1 MAHISPK
8 IIQEVKSRNRLE
20 DVLRSYGVE
29 LDSRNKA
36 LCPFHKEKTPS
47 FSVKPEEQIFTCFGK
62 CNFTG
67 DVFTFVEKKEGV
79 SRLEAIKILAD
90 RVGIKLDNT
99 EVKKINTKFQTYYE
113 INDTVNKYF
122 KNTLLSKEGSEALKY
137 LTERNM
143 SKELINEFNI
153 GLASSNKLYN
163 ILSKKY
169 KTEDL
174 YDLGLVKQING
185 NFYDT
190 FQNRIIFPIIDEN
203 NNIVA
208 FSGRKYLNDDLKDE
222 HLPKYLHSKE
232 SEIFKKSGILYNINN
247 ADSYIRQSKEIV
259 LTEGFMDTIRMSSI
273 GYKNVVA
280 LMGTAFTKEH
290 LDKILRYKCKVILNL
305 DQDEA
310 GVTNTIKIG
319 DELIKHNIDITVIV
333 FEDYKDSDEF
343 ISKKGKDAFEIA
355 YNNRISF
362 IDFKLKY
369 LKSNKNMKDSV
380 EISKYINEAIDSL
393 EQIDDDIL
401 RELKITEI
409 SKEFGID
416 DSVIRNKIK
425 VKEVKKKKEEIS
437 KQEEKTKEYN
447 KYDISEIR
455 ILYLML
461 NYDDVIL
468 YFENSL
474 GYLINSKRSKL
485 AYKILEF
492 KNDNGYFSLFD
503 FQDSILEDKELND
516 TLNEVLNYHNNKEY
530 SNEELEDYINTIK
543 EYSVKKQIEKLK
555 QEMKDTLD
563 INKKIEIAKKI
574 ENINKEV
581 LKW

>member
-8 IIQEVKSRNRLE
+8 IIAEVKSRNRLE

-29 LDSRNKA
+29 LDGRNKA

-47 FSVKPEEQIFTCFGK
+47 FSVKPDEQIFTCFGK

-67 DVFTFVEKKEGV
+67 DVFTFVERKEGV

-90 RVGIKLDNT
+90 RVGIKIDNT
-99 EVKKINTKFQTYYE
+99 EVKKVNAKFQTYYE

-122 KNTLLSKEGSEALKY
+122 KNTLLSKEGTEALKY

-143 SKELINEFNI
+143 SKELISEFNI
-153 GLASSNKLYN
+153 GLSSSNKLYN

-169 KTEDL
+169 KKEDL
-174 YDLGLVKQING
+174 YDIGLIKQING

-208 FSGRKYLNDDLKDE
+208 FSGRKYLSDDLKDD

-247 ADSYIRQSKEIV
+247 ADTFIRQSKEIV

-290 LDKILRYKCKVILNL
+290 LDKILKYKCKVILNL

-319 DELIKHNIDITVIV
+319 DELLKHNIDSTVIV

-343 ISKKGKDAFEIA
+343 ISKKGKEAFDIA
-355 YNNRISF
+355 YNNRLSF

-369 LKSNKNMKDSV
+369 LKSSKNMKDSV

-401 RELKITEI
+401 RELKINEI
-409 SKEFGID
+409 SKEFDID

-425 VKEVKKKKEEIS
+425 VKEVKKKKEEPK
-437 KQEEKTKEYN
+437 KQEEIKRYN

-474 GYLINSKRSKL
+474 GYLIDNKRSNL
-485 AYKILEF
+485 AYKIIEF
-492 KNDNGYFSLFD
+492 RNDNGYFNLFD
-503 FQDSILEDKELND
+503 FEDSILEDKELND
-516 TLNEVLNYHNNKEY
+516 TLEEVTNYHNNKEY
-530 SNEELEDYINTIK
+530 TNEELEDYINTIK
-543 EYSVKKQIEKLK
+543 EYSVKKQVEKLK

>member
-8 IIQEVKSRNRLE
+8 IIAEVKSRNRLE

-47 FSVKPEEQIFTCFGK
+47 FSVKPDEQIFTCFGK

-67 DVFTFVEKKEGV
+67 DVFTFVERKEGV

-90 RVGIKLDNT
+90 RVGIKIDNT
-99 EVKKINTKFQTYYE
+99 EVKKVNKRFQTYYE

-122 KNTLLSKEGSEALKY
+122 KNTLLSKEGTEALKY

-143 SKELINEFNI
+143 SKELIGEFNI
-153 GLASSNKLYN
+153 GLSSSNKLYN

-169 KTEDL
+169 KKEDL
-174 YDLGLVKQING
+174 YDIGLIKQING

-208 FSGRKYLNDDLKDE
+208 FSGRKYLGDDLKDD

-247 ADSYIRQSKEIV
+247 ADTFIRQSKEIV

-290 LDKILRYKCKVILNL
+290 LDKILKYKCKVILNL

-319 DELIKHNIDITVIV
+319 DELLKHNIDSTVIV

-343 ISKKGKDAFEIA
+343 ISKKGKEAFDIA
-355 YNNRISF
+355 YNNRLSF

-369 LKSNKNMKDSV
+369 LKSSKNMKDSV

-401 RELKITEI
+401 RELKINEI
-409 SKEFGID
+409 SKEFDID

-425 VKEVKKKKEEIS
+425 VKEVKKKKEEPK
-437 KQEEKTKEYN
+437 KQDEIKRYN

-474 GYLINSKRSKL
+474 GYLIDNKRSNL
-485 AYKILEF
+485 AYKIIEF
-492 KNDNGYFSLFD
+492 RNDNGYFNLFD
-503 FQDSILEDKELND
+503 FEDSILEDKELND
-516 TLNEVLNYHNNKEY
+516 TLEEVTNYHNNKEY
-530 SNEELEDYINTIK
+530 TNEELEDYINTIK
-543 EYSVKKQIEKLK
+543 EYSVKKQVEKLK

>member
-8 IIQEVKSRNRLE
+8 IIAEVKSRNRLE

-29 LDSRNKA
+29 LDGRNKA

-47 FSVKPEEQIFTCFGK
+47 FSVKPDEQIFTCFGK

-67 DVFTFVEKKEGV
+67 DVFTFVERKEGV

-90 RVGIKLDNT
+90 RVGIKIDNT
-99 EVKKINTKFQTYYE
+99 EVKKVNAKFQTYYE

-122 KNTLLSKEGSEALKY
+122 KNTLLSKEGTEALKY

-143 SKELINEFNI
+143 SKELISEFNI
-153 GLASSNKLYN
+153 GLSSSNKLYN

-169 KTEDL
+169 KKEDL
-174 YDLGLVKQING
+174 YDIGLIKQING

-208 FSGRKYLNDDLKDE
+208 FSGRKYLSDDLKDD

-247 ADSYIRQSKEIV
+247 ADTFIRQSKEIV

-290 LDKILRYKCKVILNL
+290 LDKILKYKCKVILNL

-319 DELIKHNIDITVIV
+319 DELLKHNIDSTVIV

-343 ISKKGKDAFEIA
+343 ISKKGKEAFDIA
-355 YNNRISF
+355 YNNRLSF

-369 LKSNKNMKDSV
+369 LKSSKNMKDSV
-380 EISKYINEAIDSL
+380 EVSKYINEAIDSL

-401 RELKITEI
+401 RELKINEI
-409 SKEFGID
+409 SKEFDID

-425 VKEVKKKKEEIS
+425 VKEVKTKKEEPK
-437 KQEEKTKEYN
+437 KQEEVKRYN

-474 GYLINSKRSKL
+474 GYLINPKRSNL
-485 AYKILEF
+485 AYKIIEF
-492 KNDNGYFSLFD
+492 RNDNGYFNLFD
-503 FQDSILEDKELND
+503 FEDSILEDKDLND
-516 TLNEVLNYHNNKEY
+516 TLDEIKKYHNNKEY
-530 SNEELEDYINTIK
+530 TNEELEDYINTIK

>member
-8 IIQEVKSRNRLE
+8 IIAEVKSRNRLE

-29 LDSRNKA
+29 LDGRNKA

-47 FSVKPEEQIFTCFGK
+47 FSVKPDEQIFTCFGK

-67 DVFTFVEKKEGV
+67 DVFTFVERKEGV

-90 RVGIKLDNT
+90 RVGIKIDNT
-99 EVKKINTKFQTYYE
+99 EVKKVNAKFQTYYE

-122 KNTLLSKEGSEALKY
+122 KNTLLSKEGTEALKY

-143 SKELINEFNI
+143 SKELISEFNI
-153 GLASSNKLYN
+153 GLSSSNKLYN

-169 KTEDL
+169 KKEDL
-174 YDLGLVKQING
+174 YDIGLIKQING

-208 FSGRKYLNDDLKDE
+208 FSGRKYLSDDLKDD

-247 ADSYIRQSKEIV
+247 ADTFIRQSKEIV

-290 LDKILRYKCKVILNL
+290 LDKILKYKCKVILNL

-319 DELIKHNIDITVIV
+319 DELLKHNIDSTVIV

-343 ISKKGKDAFEIA
+343 ISKKGKEAFDIA
-355 YNNRISF
+355 YNNRLSF

-369 LKSNKNMKDSV
+369 LKSSKNMKDSV
-380 EISKYINEAIDSL
+380 EVSKYINEAIDSL

-401 RELKITEI
+401 RELKINEI
-409 SKEFGID
+409 SKEFDID

-425 VKEVKKKKEEIS
+425 VKEVKTKKEEPK
-437 KQEEKTKEYN
+437 KQEEIKRYN

-474 GYLINSKRSKL
+474 GYLIDDKRSNL
-485 AYKILEF
+485 AYKIIEF
-492 KNDNGYFSLFD
+492 RNDNGYFNLFD
-503 FQDSILEDKELND
+503 FEDSILEDKELND
-516 TLNEVLNYHNNKEY
+516 TLEEVTNYHNNKEY
-530 SNEELEDYINTIK
+530 TNEELEDYINTIK
-543 EYSVKKQIEKLK
+543 EYSVKKQVEKLK

>member
-8 IIQEVKSRNRLE
+8 IIAEVKSRNRLE

-29 LDSRNKA
+29 LDGRNKA

-47 FSVKPEEQIFTCFGK
+47 FSVKPDEQIFTCFGK

-67 DVFTFVEKKEGV
+67 DVFTFVERKEGV

-90 RVGIKLDNT
+90 RVGIKIDNT
-99 EVKKINTKFQTYYE
+99 EVKKVNAKFQTYYE

-122 KNTLLSKEGSEALKY
+122 KNTLLSKEGTEALKY

-143 SKELINEFNI
+143 SKELISEFNI
-153 GLASSNKLYN
+153 GLSSSNKLYS

-169 KTEDL
+169 KKEDL
-174 YDLGLVKQING
+174 YDIGLIKQING

-208 FSGRKYLNDDLKDE
+208 FSGRKYLSDDLKDD

-247 ADSYIRQSKEIV
+247 ADTFIRQSKEIV

-290 LDKILRYKCKVILNL
+290 LDKILKYKCKVILNL

-319 DELIKHNIDITVIV
+319 DELLKHNIDSTVIV

-343 ISKKGKDAFEIA
+343 ISKKGKEAFDIA
-355 YNNRISF
+355 YNNRLSF

-369 LKSNKNMKDSV
+369 LKSSKNMKDSAEV
-380 EISKYINEAIDSL
+380 SKYINEAIESL

-401 RELKITEI
+401 RELKINEI
-409 SKEFGID
+409 SKEFDIN

-425 VKEVKKKKEEIS
+425 VKEVKTKKEEPK
-437 KQEEKTKEYN
+437 KQEEIKRYN

-474 GYLINSKRSKL
+474 GYLIDDKRSNL
-485 AYKILEF
+485 AYKIIEF
-492 KNDNGYFSLFD
+492 RNDNGYFNLFD
-503 FQDSILEDKELND
+503 FEDSILEDKELND
-516 TLNEVLNYHNNKEY
+516 TLEEVTNYHNNKEY
-530 SNEELEDYINTIK
+530 TNEELEDYINTIK
-543 EYSVKKQIEKLK
+543 EYSVKKQIEQLK

>member
-8 IIQEVKSRNRLE
+8 IIEEVKSRNRLE

-67 DVFTFVEKKEGV
+67 DVFTFVERKEGV

-99 EVKKINTKFQTYYE
+99 ETKKVNSKYQTYYE

-122 KNTLLSKEGSEALKY
+122 KNTLLSKEGSEAIKY

-153 GLASSNKLYN
+153 GLSSSNKLYN

-169 KTEDL
+169 KKEDL
-174 YDLGLVKQING
+174 YDLGLIKQING
-185 NFYDT
+185 SFYDT
-190 FQNRIIFPIIDEN
+190 FQNRIIFPIIDDN
-203 NNIVA
+203 NNIIA
-208 FSGRKYLNDDLKDE
+208 FSGRKYLSDDLKDE

-232 SEIFKKSGILYNINN
+232 SDIFKKSGILYNINN
-247 ADSYIRQSKEIV
+247 AESFIRQSKEIV

-290 LDKILRYKCKVILNL
+290 LDKILKYKCKVILNL

-319 DELIKHNIDITVIV
+319 DELLKYNIDTTVIV
-333 FEDYKDSDEF
+333 FDDYKDSDEF
-343 ISKKGKDAFEIA
+343 ISKKGKDAFDIA
-355 YNNRISF
+355 YNNRLSF

-401 RELKITEI
+401 RELKINEI
-409 SKEFGID
+409 AKEFDID

-425 VKEVKKKKEEIS
+425 VKEVKKKQEEIP
-437 KQEEKTKEYN
+437 KQEEIKKYN

-461 NYDDVIL
+461 KYDDVIL
-468 YFENSL
+468 YFENTL
-474 GYLINSKRSKL
+474 GYLINPKRSNL

-492 KNDNGYFSLFD
+492 KNDNGYFNQFD
-503 FQDSILEDKELND
+503 FENSILENKELNE
-516 TLNEVLNYHNNKEY
+516 TLDEVMKYHNNPEY
-530 SNEELEDYINTIK
+530 TNEELEDYINTVK

-555 QEMKDTLD
+555 LEMKNTLD

>member
-8 IIQEVKSRNRLE
+8 IIAEVKSRNRLE

-29 LDSRNKA
+29 LDGRNKA

-47 FSVKPEEQIFTCFGK
+47 FSVKPDEQIFTCFGK

-67 DVFTFVEKKEGV
+67 DVFTFVERKEGV

-90 RVGIKLDNT
+90 RVGIKIDNT
-99 EVKKINTKFQTYYE
+99 EVKKVNTKFQTYYE

-122 KNTLLSKEGSEALKY
+122 KNTLLSKEGTEALKY

-143 SKELINEFNI
+143 SKELISEFNI
-153 GLASSNKLYN
+153 GLSSSNKLYS

-169 KTEDL
+169 KKEDL
-174 YDLGLVKQING
+174 YDIGLIKQING

-208 FSGRKYLNDDLKDE
+208 FSGRKYLSDDLKDD

-247 ADSYIRQSKEIV
+247 ADTFIRQSKEIV

-290 LDKILRYKCKVILNL
+290 LDKILKYKCKVILNL

-319 DELIKHNIDITVIV
+319 DELLKHNIDSTVIV

-343 ISKKGKDAFEIA
+343 ISKKGKEAFDIA
-355 YNNRISF
+355 YNNRLSF

-369 LKSNKNMKDSV
+369 LKSSKNMKDSAEV
-380 EISKYINEAIDSL
+380 SKYINEAIESL

-401 RELKITEI
+401 RELKINEI
-409 SKEFGID
+409 SKEFDIND
-416 DSVIRNKIK
+416 AVIRNKIK
-425 VKEVKKKKEEIS
+425 VKEVKTKKEEPK
-437 KQEEKTKEYN
+437 KQEEIKRYN

-474 GYLINSKRSKL
+474 GYLIDDKRSNL
-485 AYKILEF
+485 AYKIIEF
-492 KNDNGYFSLFD
+492 RNDNGYFNLFD
-503 FQDSILEDKELND
+503 FEDSILEDKELND
-516 TLNEVLNYHNNKEY
+516 TLEEVTNYHNNKEY
-530 SNEELEDYINTIK
+530 TNEELEDYINTIK
-543 EYSVKKQIEKLK
+543 EYSVKKQIEQLK

>member
-8 IIQEVKSRNRLE
+8 IIAEVKSRNRLE

-47 FSVKPEEQIFTCFGK
+47 FSVKPDEQIFTCFGK

-67 DVFTFVEKKEGV
+67 DVFTFVERKEGV
-79 SRLEAIKILAD
+79 TRLEAIKILAD
-90 RVGIKLDNT
+90 RVGIKIDNT
-99 EVKKINTKFQTYYE
+99 EVKKVNTKFQTYYE

-122 KNTLLSKEGSEALKY
+122 KNTLLSKEGTEALKY

-143 SKELINEFNI
+143 SKELISEFNI
-153 GLASSNKLYN
+153 GLSSSNKLYN

-169 KTEDL
+169 KKEDL
-174 YDLGLVKQING
+174 YDIGLIKQING

-208 FSGRKYLNDDLKDE
+208 FSGRKYLSEDLKDD

-247 ADSYIRQSKEIV
+247 ADAFIRQSKEIV

-290 LDKILRYKCKVILNL
+290 LDKILKYKCKVILNL

-319 DELIKHNIDITVIV
+319 DELLKHNIDSTVIV

-343 ISKKGKDAFEIA
+343 ISKKGKEAFDIA
-355 YNNRISF
+355 YNNRLSF

-369 LKSNKNMKDSV
+369 LKSSKNMKDSV

-393 EQIDDDIL
+393 EKIDDDIL
-401 RELKITEI
+401 RELKINEI
-409 SKEFGID
+409 SKEFDID

-425 VKEVKKKKEEIS
+425 VKEVKTKKEEPK
-437 KQEEKTKEYN
+437 KQEEIKKYN

-474 GYLINSKRSKL
+474 GYLINPKRSNL
-485 AYKILEF
+485 AYKIIEF
-492 KNDNGYFSLFD
+492 RNDNGYFNLFD
-503 FQDSILEDKELND
+503 FEDSILEDKDLND
-516 TLNEVLNYHNNKEY
+516 TLDEIKKYHNNKEY
-530 SNEELEDYINTIK
+530 TNEELEDYINTIK

>member
-8 IIQEVKSRNRLE
+8 IIAEVKSRNRLE

-47 FSVKPEEQIFTCFGK
+47 FSVKPDEQIFTCFGK

-67 DVFTFVEKKEGV
+67 DVFTFVERKEGV

-90 RVGIKLDNT
+90 RVGIKIDNT
-99 EVKKINTKFQTYYE
+99 EVKKVNTKFQTYYE

-122 KNTLLSKEGSEALKY
+122 KNTLLSKEGTEALKY

-143 SKELINEFNI
+143 SKELISEFNI
-153 GLASSNKLYN
+153 GLSSSNKLYN

-169 KTEDL
+169 KKEDL
-174 YDLGLVKQING
+174 YDIGLIKQING

-208 FSGRKYLNDDLKDE
+208 FSGRKYLSEDLKDD

-247 ADSYIRQSKEIV
+247 ADTFIRQSKEIV

-290 LDKILRYKCKVILNL
+290 LDKILKYKCKVILNL

-319 DELIKHNIDITVIV
+319 DELLKHNIDSTVIV

-343 ISKKGKDAFEIA
+343 ISKKGKEAFDIA
-355 YNNRISF
+355 YNNRLSF

-369 LKSNKNMKDSV
+369 LKSSKNMKDSV

-401 RELKITEI
+401 RELKINEI
-409 SKEFGID
+409 SKEFDID

-425 VKEVKKKKEEIS
+425 VKEVKTKKEEPK
-437 KQEEKTKEYN
+437 KQEEVKRYN

-474 GYLINSKRSKL
+474 GYLINPKRSNL
-485 AYKILEF
+485 AYKIIEF
-492 KNDNGYFSLFD
+492 RNDNGYFNLFD
-503 FQDSILEDKELND
+503 FEDSILEDKDLND
-516 TLNEVLNYHNNKEY
+516 TLDEIKKYHNNKEY
-530 SNEELEDYINTIK
+530 TNEELEDYINTIK

>member
-8 IIQEVKSRNRLE
+8 IIAEVKSRNRLE

-47 FSVKPEEQIFTCFGK
+47 FSVKPDEQIFTCFGK

-67 DVFTFVEKKEGV
+67 DVFTFVERKEGV

-90 RVGIKLDNT
+90 RVGIKIDNT
-99 EVKKINTKFQTYYE
+99 EVKKVNTKFQTYYE

-122 KNTLLSKEGSEALKY
+122 KNTLLSKEGTEALKY

-143 SKELINEFNI
+143 SKELISEFNI
-153 GLASSNKLYN
+153 GLPCSNKLYN

-169 KTEDL
+169 KKEDL
-174 YDLGLVKQING
+174 YDLGLIKQING

-208 FSGRKYLNDDLKDE
+208 FSGRKYLRDDLKDD

-247 ADSYIRQSKEIV
+247 AETFIRQSKEIV

-290 LDKILRYKCKVILNL
+290 LDKILKYKCKVILNL

-319 DELIKHNIDITVIV
+319 DELLKHNIDSTVIV
-333 FEDYKDSDEF
+333 FENYKDSDEF
-343 ISKKGKDAFEIA
+343 ISKKGKEAFDIA
-355 YNNRISF
+355 YNNRLSF

-369 LKSNKNMKDSV
+369 LKSSKNMKDSV
-380 EISKYINEAIDSL
+380 EVSKYINEAIESL

-401 RELKITEI
+401 RELKINEI
-409 SKEFGID
+409 SKEFDID

-425 VKEVKKKKEEIS
+425 VKEVKKKKEEPK
-437 KQEEKTKEYN
+437 KQEEIKTYN

-474 GYLINSKRSKL
+474 GYLINPKRSNL
-485 AYKILEF
+485 AYKIIEF
-492 KNDNGYFSLFD
+492 RNDNGYFNLFD
-503 FQDSILEDKELND
+503 FEDSILEDKDLND
-516 TLNEVLNYHNNKEY
+516 TLGEIKNYHNNKEY
-530 SNEELEDYINTIK
+530 TNEELEDYINTIK

>member
-8 IIQEVKSRNRLE
+8 IIAEVKSRNRLE

-29 LDSRNKA
+29 LDGRNKA

-47 FSVKPEEQIFTCFGK
+47 FSVKPDEQIFTCFGK

-67 DVFTFVEKKEGV
+67 DVFTFVERKEGV

-90 RVGIKLDNT
+90 RVGIKIDNT
-99 EVKKINTKFQTYYE
+99 EVKKVNAKFQTYYE

-122 KNTLLSKEGSEALKY
+122 KNTLLSKEGTEALKY

-143 SKELINEFNI
+143 SKELISEFNI
-153 GLASSNKLYN
+153 GLSSSNKLYS

-169 KTEDL
+169 KKEDL
-174 YDLGLVKQING
+174 YDIGLIKQING

-208 FSGRKYLNDDLKDE
+208 FSGRKYLSDDLKDD

-247 ADSYIRQSKEIV
+247 AETFIRQSKEIV

-290 LDKILRYKCKVILNL
+290 LDKILKYKCKVILNL

-319 DELIKHNIDITVIV
+319 DELLKHNIDSTVIV

-343 ISKKGKDAFEIA
+343 ISKKGKEVFDIA
-355 YNNRISF
+355 YNNRLSF

-369 LKSNKNMKDSV
+369 LKSSKNMKDSAEV
-380 EISKYINEAIDSL
+380 SKYINEAIESL

-401 RELKITEI
+401 RELKINEI
-409 SKEFGID
+409 SKEFDIN

-425 VKEVKKKKEEIS
+425 VKEVKTKKEEPK
-437 KQEEKTKEYN
+437 KQEEIKRYN

-474 GYLINSKRSKL
+474 GYLIDDKRSNL
-485 AYKILEF
+485 AYKIIEF
-492 KNDNGYFSLFD
+492 RNDNGYFNLFD
-503 FQDSILEDKELND
+503 FEDSILEDKELND
-516 TLNEVLNYHNNKEY
+516 TLEEVTNYHNNKEY
-530 SNEELEDYINTIK
+530 TNEELEDYINTIK
-543 EYSVKKQIEKLK
+543 EYSVKKQIEQLK

>member
-8 IIQEVKSRNRLE
+8 IIEEVKSRNRLE

-47 FSVKPEEQIFTCFGK
+47 FSVKPDEQIFTCFGK

-67 DVFTFVEKKEGV
+67 DVFTFVERKEGV

-99 EVKKINTKFQTYYE
+99 ETKKVNSKYQTYYE

-122 KNTLLSKEGSEALKY
+122 KNTLLSKEGSEAIKY

-153 GLASSNKLYN
+153 GLSSSNKLYN

-169 KTEDL
+169 KKEDL
-174 YDLGLVKQING
+174 YDLGLIKQING
-185 NFYDT
+185 SFYDT
-190 FQNRIIFPIIDEN
+190 FQNRIIFPIIDDN
-203 NNIVA
+203 NNIIA
-208 FSGRKYLNDDLKDE
+208 FSGRKYLSNDLKDE

-232 SEIFKKSGILYNINN
+232 SDIFKKSGILYNINN
-247 ADSYIRQSKEIV
+247 AESFIRQSKEIV

-290 LDKILRYKCKVILNL
+290 LDKILKYKCKVILNL

-319 DELIKHNIDITVIV
+319 DELLKYNIDTTVIV
-333 FEDYKDSDEF
+333 FDDYKDSDEF
-343 ISKKGKDAFEIA
+343 ISKKGKDAFDIA
-355 YNNRISF
+355 YNNRLSF

-401 RELKITEI
+401 RELKINEI
-409 SKEFGID
+409 AKEFDID

-425 VKEVKKKKEEIS
+425 VKEVKKKQEEIP
-437 KQEEKTKEYN
+437 KQEEIKKYN

-461 NYDDVIL
+461 KYDDVIL
-468 YFENSL
+468 YFENTL
-474 GYLINSKRSKL
+474 GYLINPKRSNL

-492 KNDNGYFSLFD
+492 KNDNGYFNQFD
-503 FQDSILEDKELND
+503 FENSILENKELNE
-516 TLNEVLNYHNNKEY
+516 TLDEVMKYHNNPEY
-530 SNEELEDYINTIK
+530 TNEELEDYINTVK

-555 QEMKDTLD
+555 LEMKNTLD
-563 INKKIEIAKKI
+563 INKKIKIAKKI

>member
-8 IIQEVKSRNRLE
+8 IIAEVKSRNRLE

-36 LCPFHKEKTPS
+36 LCPFHSEKTPS
-47 FSVKPEEQIFTCFGK
+47 FSVKPDEQIFTCFGK

-67 DVFTFVEKKEGV
+67 DVFTFVERKEGV

-90 RVGIKLDNT
+90 RVGIKIDNT
-99 EVKKINTKFQTYYE
+99 EVKKVNTKFQTYYE

-122 KNTLLSKEGSEALKY
+122 KNTLLSKEGTEALKY
-137 LTERNM
+137 LSERNM

-153 GLASSNKLYN
+153 GLSSSNKLYN

-169 KTEDL
+169 KKEDL
-174 YDLGLVKQING
+174 YDIGLVKQING

-190 FQNRIIFPIIDEN
+190 FQNRIIFPIIDED

-208 FSGRKYLNDDLKDE
+208 FSGRKYLSDDLKDE

-247 ADSYIRQSKEIV
+247 ADSFIRQSKEIV

-290 LDKILRYKCKVILNL
+290 LDKILKYKCKVILNL

-319 DELIKHNIDITVIV
+319 DELLKHGIDSTVIV

-343 ISKKGKDAFEIA
+343 ISKKGKEAFDIA
-355 YNNRISF
+355 YNNRLSF

-369 LKSNKNMKDSV
+369 LKSSKNMKDSAEV
-380 EISKYINEAIDSL
+380 SKYINEAIESL

-401 RELKITEI
+401 RELKINEI
-409 SKEFGID
+409 SKEFDID

-425 VKEVKKKKEEIS
+425 VKEVKKKKEEPK
-437 KQEEKTKEYN
+437 KQEEVKRYN

-474 GYLINSKRSKL
+474 GYLIDPKRSNL
-485 AYKILEF
+485 AYKIIEF
-492 KNDNGYFSLFD
+492 RNDNGYFNLFD
-503 FQDSILEDKELND
+503 FEDSILEDKDLND
-516 TLNEVLNYHNNKEY
+516 VLQEVTSYHNNKEY
-530 SNEELEDYINTIK
+530 TNEELEDYINTIK